1 MNNKKE
7 KVKYIKVVK
16 EVPLR
21 DTSKQ
26 KLSPESDLLVKAN
39 KFNINS
45 PVNNQ
50 VHITKSFL

>member
-7 KVKYIKVVK
+7 KYIKVVK

-26 KLSPESDLLVKAN
+26 KLSPEFDLLVKAI

-45 PVNNQ
+45 HENNQ
-50 VHITKSFL
+50 VHIRNSFP

>member
-1 MNNKKE
+1 MNKKE

-26 KLSPESDLLVKAN
+26 KLSPESDLLVKAI
-39 KFNINS
+39 KFNINYHE
-45 PVNNQ
+45 NNQ
-50 VHITKSFL
+50 VHIRNSFP